1 VPSSPPPIA
10 ELLAQLERAFARHGL
25 RWFLF
30 GAQAAILHGVA
41 RLSADVDVTV
51 DLGARSSAEL
61 VDSLAE
67 AGFDLLVGDVAGFVE
82 TTRVLPFVH
91 RASRIPVD
99 VVLAGPGIED
109 QFFAGVEERIVGEA
123 RVPVAAA
130 EDLVAMKVLAG
141 RARDLDDVAAIIRAR
156 RGNLDVPRIRATLGL
171 LESALDR
178 RDLRSELDRLIILA
192 SRTAPPPPV

>member
-1 VPSSPPPIA
+1 M
-10 ELLAQLERAFARHGL
+10 
-25 RWFLF
+25 RWYLF

-61 VDSLAE
+61 VSALTD
-67 AGFDLLVGDVAGFVE
+67 AGFDLRVGDVAEFVE

-99 VVLAGPGIED
+99 VVLAGPGIEEK
-109 QFFAGVEERIVGEA
+109 FFAGAEQRMVGDA

-130 EDLVAMKVLAG
+130 EDLIAMKVLAG
-141 RARDLDDVAAIIRAR
+141 RPRDLDDVTAIIRAR
-156 RGNLDVPRIRATLGL
+156 RGKLDLNRIQATLVL

-178 RDLRSELDRLIILA
+178 RDLRSEFDRLATLA
-192 SRTAPPPPV
+192 GRPEPPSSPRGRRRPAV

>member
-1 VPSSPPPIA
+1 VPSSPPIA
-10 ELLAQLERAFARHGL
+10 DLLAQLARAFARQGV

-30 GAQAAILHGVA
+30 GAQAAILHGAA
-41 RLSADVDVTV
+41 RLTADVDVTV

-61 VDSLAE
+61 VSALAE
-67 AGFDLLVGDVAGFVE
+67 AGFDLRVGDVAGFVE
-82 TTRVLPFVH
+82 TTQVLPFVH

-99 VVLAGPGIED
+99 VVLAGPGIEE
-109 QFFAGVEERIVGEA
+109 QFFAGAEQRMVGEA

-141 RARDLDDVAAIIRAR
+141 RPRDLDDVTAIIRAR
-156 RGNLDVPRIRATLGL
+156 HGRLDLDRIHATLGL

-178 RDLRSELDRLIILA
+178 RDLRSEFDRLAMLA
-192 SRTAPPPPV
+192 GRPEPPASP